1 MKNIKARKAK
11 RVKVMKMIRAFN
23 NLEKEPS
30 STNNLKITKSLSLRK
45 TQSMVEMLKKR
56 KTVVSGKRCKRQPK
70 KGNSKLRKS
79 SRVALI
85 YST

>member
-45 TQSMVEMLKKR
+45 IQSIVEMLKKR
-56 KTVVSGKRCKRQPK
+56 KTVASGKRCKRRPK